1 MSIIW
6 FLWLCSLIT
15 AAQAV
20 TQPVSTVAVLPV
32 DGAGGEILGATIQLK
47 ALETEASHIVYGP
60 NLTITDVTPGLY
72 ELQVS
77 EKSGLFGLK
86 HVVVDEG
93 YNFFVLK
100 MHAVIELPGYSWLIG
115 EVVAPRS
122 LIDRLWVKAVSLYGG
137 VSPYEPEVVSDS
149 VDQSGRFEIRKG
161 IYGGRFVLM
170 TFHGSDLCDIRMVKV
185 PNSEVEIIVSG
196 IEQCQMTPALQ
207 LPPP

>member
-1 MSIIW
+1 MSISW

-15 AAQAV
+15 AAQV
-20 TQPVSTVAVLPV
+20 GTQPVSTVAVLPV
-32 DGAGGEILGATIQLK
+32 DGAGDEILGATIQLK
-47 ALETEASHIVYGP
+47 ALETEASHVVYGP
-60 NLTITDVTPGLY
+60 NLAITDVAPGPY
-72 ELQVS
+72 ELQGS
-77 EKSGLFGLK
+77 EKSGLFGSK

-115 EVVAPRS
+115 KVAAPPS
-122 LIDRLWVKAVSLYGG
+122 LIERLWVKAVSLYGG

-170 TFHGSDLCDIRMVKV
+170 TFHGSDLCDIRIVTM
-185 PNSEVEIIVSG
+185 PNSEVEIIVSD
-196 IEQCQMTPALQ
+196 IEQCQMTPALK